1 MSGLFISGSV
11 LKVVK
16 TKGVFV
22 PVVYLKS
29 GGTAVCGGY
38 TVKEGVVQMVDVT
51 FCTRPFFRLL
61 PV

>member
-1 MSGLFISGSV
+1 M
-11 LKVVK
+11 
-16 TKGVFV
+16 